1 MENTFQESKDNML
14 SEKIVKR
21 LNEII
26 TDDIATELG
35 ENSKEEVL
43 NKLINYNQD
52 SYNLIHRIRDY
63 SQQRMG
69 EVFDDLVMSDTSQ
82 ESLIKVK
89 EKATNIS
96 FLYDIVMISIQQMTV
111 ETMEKK
117 YFSNNK
123 GLK

>member
-96 FLYDIVMISIQQMTV
+96 FLYDIVMLSIQQMTI

>member
-52 SYNLIHRIRDY
+52 SYNLIYRIRDY

-96 FLYDIVMISIQQMTV
+96 FLYDIVMLSIQQMTI

>member
-96 FLYDIVMISIQQMTV
+96 FLYDIVMLSIQQMTL